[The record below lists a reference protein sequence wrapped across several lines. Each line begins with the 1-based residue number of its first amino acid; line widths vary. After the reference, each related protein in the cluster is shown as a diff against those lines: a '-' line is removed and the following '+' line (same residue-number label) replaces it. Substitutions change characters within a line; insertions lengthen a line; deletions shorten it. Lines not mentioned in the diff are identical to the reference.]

1 METYSMSQIEVLT
14 RISAHKLRIWE
25 RRYGFPKPMR
35 TDTNIRYYSD
45 DQLKKLLN
53 VGVLNRNGYR
63 ISVITKMS
71 LEEIHENVTNIL
83 SNITS
88 EFQDEINIL
97 ILNMLEYNEKE
108 FQSVFQRSVIR
119 RGFLE
124 TITQVIYPFLNQI
137 GILWGSNKVIVS
149 QEHFITNLIRQKI
162 ISAIDAL
169 PLPMENAP
177 SIALFLLDSE
187 DHEIGLLLS
196 FFIAKSFGWRVF
208 YLGQRVPTNNIP
220 DFVEKM
226 NPDVML
232 TLFISPI
239 NNTEISKIQRMFN
252 TISSTPLLVS
262 GSPYLTNM
270 MGECSQCIKIN
281 NPQEF
286 IEFLKKYEQ

>member
-1 METYSMSQIEVLT
+1 MSQIEVLT

-25 RRYGFPKPMR
+25 RRYGFPKPLR

-53 VGVLNRNGYR
+53 VGILNRNGYR

-71 LEEIHENVTNIL
+71 PEEMYENVNNIL

-88 EFQDEINIL
+88 EFQDEINAL
-97 ILNMLEYNEKE
+97 ILHMLEYNEKE

-119 RGFLE
+119 RGFLD
-124 TITQVIYPFLNQI
+124 TIIQVIYPFLNQI
-137 GILWGSNKVIVS
+137 GILWGTNKVIVS

-162 ISAIDAL
+162 IAAIDAL

-177 SIALFLLDSE
+177 SIALFLLNNE

-196 FFIAKSFGWRVF
+196 FFIAKSLGWRVF
-208 YLGQRVPTNNIP
+208 YLGQRVPSDNIP
-220 DFVEKM
+220 GFVEKI
-226 NPDVML
+226 NPDAML
-232 TLFISPI
+232 TLFIAPI
-239 NNTEISKIQRMFN
+239 SNTEISKIQRMFN
-252 TISSTPLLVS
+252 TIPSTPLLVS
-262 GSPYLTNM
+262 GSAYLTKTIN
-270 MGECSQCIKIN
+270 ECSQCIHMN

-286 IEFLKKYEQ
+286 IEFLKKS

>member
-1 METYSMSQIEVLT
+1 MDTYSMSQIEVLT
-14 RISAHKLRIWE
+14 GISAHKLRIWE

-35 TDTNIRYYSD
+35 TNTNIRYYSD
-45 DQLKKLLN
+45 EQLKKLLN
-53 VGVLNRNGYR
+53 VGILNRNGYR

-71 LEEIHENVTNIL
+71 LEELHENVTNIL

-88 EFQDEINIL
+88 EFQDEINAL
-97 ILNMLEYNEKE
+97 ILNMLEYNEKD

-124 TITQVIYPFLNQI
+124 TVTEVIYPFLNQI
-137 GILWGSNKVIVS
+137 GILWGTNKVIVS

-177 SIALFLLDSE
+177 SITLFLLDSE

-196 FFIAKSFGWRVF
+196 YFIAKSLGWHVF
-208 YLGQRVPTNNIP
+208 YLGQCVPAHNIP
-220 DFVEKM
+220 GFVEKM
-226 NPDVML
+226 NPDLML
-232 TLFISPI
+232 TLFIAPKNSAD
-239 NNTEISKIQRMFN
+239 ISKIQKMFN
-252 TISSTPLLVS
+252 TISSIPILVS
-262 GSPYLTNM
+262 GSPFSKNIIS
-270 MGECSQCIKIN
+270 ECSRCIHIN

-286 IEFLKKYEQ
+286 IEFLKKS

>member
-1 METYSMSQIEVLT
+1 MSQIEVLT
-14 RISAHKLRIWE
+14 GISAHKLRIWE
-25 RRYGFPKPMR
+25 RRYGFPNPMR
-35 TDTNIRYYSD
+35 THTNIRYYSD
-45 DQLKKLLN
+45 EQLKKLLN
-53 VGVLNRNGYR
+53 VGILNRNGYR

-88 EFQDEINIL
+88 EFQDEINAL
-97 ILNMLEYNEKE
+97 ILNMLDYNEKD

-124 TITQVIYPFLNQI
+124 TVTEVIYPFLNQI
-137 GILWGSNKVIVS
+137 GILWGTNKVIVS

-196 FFIAKSFGWRVF
+196 YFIAKSLGWHVF
-208 YLGQRVPTNNIP
+208 YLGPCVPSENIP
-220 DFVEKM
+220 GFVEKM
-226 NPDVML
+226 NPDLML
-232 TLFISPI
+232 TLFIAPKNSKD
-239 NNTEISKIQRMFN
+239 ISKIQRMFN
-252 TISSTPLLVS
+252 TISSIPLLVS
-262 GSPYLTNM
+262 GSPFSKNIIS
-270 MGECSQCIKIN
+270 ECSQCIHIN

-286 IEFLKKYEQ
+286 IEFLKKS

>member
-124 TITQVIYPFLNQI
+124 TITEVIYPFLNQI
-137 GILWGSNKVIVS
+137 GILWGTNKVIVS

-162 ISAIDAL
+162 VSAIDAL
-169 PLPMENAP
+169 PLPLENAP

-196 FFIAKSFGWRVF
+196 FFIAKSLGWRVF
-208 YLGQRVPTNNIP
+208 YLGQRVPANNIP
-220 DFVEKM
+220 DFVEKIH
-226 NPDVML
+226 PDVML
-232 TLFISPI
+232 TLFIAPI

-252 TISSTPLLVS
+252 TISGIPLLVS

-270 MGECSQCIKIN
+270 ISECSQCIHIN

-286 IEFLKKYEQ
+286 IEFLKKH

>member
-35 TDTNIRYYSD
+35 TATNIRYYSD

-53 VGVLNRNGYR
+53 VGILNRNGYR

-83 SNITS
+83 TNITS
-88 EFQDEINIL
+88 EFQDEINAL

-124 TITQVIYPFLNQI
+124 TVTKVIYPFLNQI
-137 GILWGSNKVIVS
+137 GILWGTNKLIVS

-169 PLPMENAP
+169 PLPLENAP
-177 SIALFLLDSE
+177 SIALFLLDNE

-196 FFIAKSFGWRVF
+196 SFIAKSLGWRVF
-208 YLGQRVPTNNIP
+208 YLGQRVPANNIP
-220 DFVEKM
+220 GFVEKM

-232 TLFISPI
+232 TLFIAPI
-239 NNTEISKIQRMFN
+239 NNTEISKIQRVFN
-252 TISSTPLLVS
+252 TITSIPLLVS

-270 MGECSQCIKIN
+270 ISESSQYVHVN